1 MSTVDF
7 VLQRSP
13 GSEAEELGLRL
24 YFQPPA
30 PDVAG
35 ICLVNGISESGLV
48 AKRNSECAAGQQLQ
62 VGDELLLVNGR
73 SEQGEL
79 SKELHSALF
88 LQIRARHRAAKT
100 EPLRT
105 QSRRGGRARSNRARG
120 GRGARRRRGR
130 PLPRRHSL
138 PGQWRARARL
148 PRVARGGRPRGGAG
162 EDAAAGQRR
171 ESVPGVRLRQA
182 LRPGGRLHWGLAS
195 QRRARAAVRQRPGVP
210 PLGAWIALVRSL
222 LLTPLW
228 SWSWSWPW
236 SWPSQ
241 VTQVTTPFDL

>member
-48 AKRNSECAAGQQLQ
+48 AERNSECAAGQQLQ

-88 LQIRARHRAAKT
+88 LQIRARRRAAAGKAAKT

-105 QSRRGGRARSNRARG
+105 QSGGAVAAGLAATGLAAAAELDVDAG
-120 GRGARRRRGR
+120 G
-130 PLPRRHSL
+130 LF
-138 PGQWRARARL
+138 
-148 PRVARGGRPRGGAG
+148 RVATAYQGSGEPELGYLESLVEGDLVVVQERTRQPGSGGNQYQEYVFGRRSDP
-162 EDAAAGQRR
+162 AAACT
-171 ESVPGVRLRQA
+171 
-182 LRPGGRLHWGLAS
+182 GGWLPS
-195 QRRARAAVRQRPGVP
+195 AVLGP
-210 PLGAWIALVRSL
+210 P
-222 LLTPLW
+222 
-228 SWSWSWPW
+228 
-236 SWPSQ
+236 
-241 VTQVTTPFDL
+241 

>member
-48 AKRNSECAAGQQLQ
+48 AERNSECAAAQQLQ

-73 SEQGEL
+73 SEQGEQ

-105 QSRRGGRARSNRARG
+105 QSGGAVAAGLAATGLAAAAELDVDAG
-120 GRGARRRRGR
+120 G
-130 PLPRRHSL
+130 LF
-138 PGQWRARARL
+138 
-148 PRVARGGRPRGGAG
+148 RVATAYQGSGEPELGYLESLVEGDLVVVQERTRQPGSGGNQYQEYVFGRRSDP
-162 EDAAAGQRR
+162 AAACT
-171 ESVPGVRLRQA
+171 
-182 LRPGGRLHWGLAS
+182 GGWLPS
-195 QRRARAAVRQRPGVP
+195 AVLGP
-210 PLGAWIALVRSL
+210 P
-222 LLTPLW
+222 
-228 SWSWSWPW
+228 
-236 SWPSQ
+236 
-241 VTQVTTPFDL
+241 

>member
-105 QSRRGGRARSNRARG
+105 QSGGAVAAGLAATGLAAAAELDVDAG
-120 GRGARRRRGR
+120 G
-130 PLPRRHSL
+130 LF
-138 PGQWRARARL
+138 
-148 PRVARGGRPRGGAG
+148 RVATAYQGSGEPELGYLESLVEGDLVVVQERTRQPGSGGNQYQEYVFGRRSDP
-162 EDAAAGQRR
+162 AAACT
-171 ESVPGVRLRQA
+171 
-182 LRPGGRLHWGLAS
+182 GGWLPS
-195 QRRARAAVRQRPGVP
+195 AVLGP
-210 PLGAWIALVRSL
+210 P
-222 LLTPLW
+222 
-228 SWSWSWPW
+228 
-236 SWPSQ
+236 
-241 VTQVTTPFDL
+241 

>member
-88 LQIRARHRAAKT
+88 LQICARHRAAKT

-105 QSRRGGRARSNRARG
+105 QSGGAVAAGLAATGLAAAAELDVDAG
-120 GRGARRRRGR
+120 G
-130 PLPRRHSL
+130 LF
-138 PGQWRARARL
+138 
-148 PRVARGGRPRGGAG
+148 RVATAYQGSGEPELGYLESLVEGDLVVVQERTRQSGSGGNQYQEYVFGRRSDP
-162 EDAAAGQRR
+162 AAACT
-171 ESVPGVRLRQA
+171 
-182 LRPGGRLHWGLAS
+182 GGWLPS
-195 QRRARAAVRQRPGVP
+195 AVLGP
-210 PLGAWIALVRSL
+210 P
-222 LLTPLW
+222 
-228 SWSWSWPW
+228 
-236 SWPSQ
+236 
-241 VTQVTTPFDL
+241 

>member
-48 AKRNSECAAGQQLQ
+48 AERNSECAAAQQLQ

-105 QSRRGGRARSNRARG
+105 QSGGAVAAGLAATGLAAAAELDVDAG
-120 GRGARRRRGR
+120 G
-130 PLPRRHSL
+130 LF
-138 PGQWRARARL
+138 
-148 PRVARGGRPRGGAG
+148 RVATAYQGSGEPELGYLESLVEGDLVVVQERTRQPGSGGNQYQEYVFGRRSDP
-162 EDAAAGQRR
+162 AAACT
-171 ESVPGVRLRQA
+171 
-182 LRPGGRLHWGLAS
+182 GGWLPS
-195 QRRARAAVRQRPGVP
+195 AVLGP
-210 PLGAWIALVRSL
+210 P
-222 LLTPLW
+222 
-228 SWSWSWPW
+228 
-236 SWPSQ
+236 
-241 VTQVTTPFDL
+241 

>member
-88 LQIRARHRAAKT
+88 LQIRARRC
-100 EPLRT
+100 
-105 QSRRGGRARSNRARG
+105 
-120 GRGARRRRGR
+120 
-130 PLPRRHSL
+130 
-138 PGQWRARARL
+138 
-148 PRVARGGRPRGGAG
+148 
-162 EDAAAGQRR
+162 AAAGKAAELDVDAGGLFRVATAYQGSGEPELGYLESLVEGDLVVVQERTRQPGSGGNQYQEYVFGRR
-171 ESVPGVRLRQA
+171 SDPA
-182 LRPGGRLHWGLAS
+182 AACTGGWLPS
-195 QRRARAAVRQRPGVP
+195 AVLGP
-210 PLGAWIALVRSL
+210 P
-222 LLTPLW
+222 
-228 SWSWSWPW
+228 
-236 SWPSQ
+236 
-241 VTQVTTPFDL
+241 

>member
-48 AKRNSECAAGQQLQ
+48 AKGNSECAAGQQLQ

-79 SKELHSALF
+79 SKELHSAPF
-88 LQIRARHRAAKT
+88 LQIRVRRCAAAEK
-100 EPLRT
+100 
-105 QSRRGGRARSNRARG
+105 
-120 GRGARRRRGR
+120 
-130 PLPRRHSL
+130 
-138 PGQWRARARL
+138 
-148 PRVARGGRPRGGAG
+148 
-162 EDAAAGQRR
+162 AAAG
-171 ESVPGVRLRQA
+171 LA
-182 LRPGGRLHWGLAS
+182 ATGLAAAAELDVDAGGLCRVATAYQGRGEPEPGYLES
-195 QRRARAAVRQRPGVP
+195 LVEGDLVVVQERTRQSGSGGNQYQEYVFGRRSDPAAACTGGWLPSAVLGP
-210 PLGAWIALVRSL
+210 P
-222 LLTPLW
+222 
-228 SWSWSWPW
+228 
-236 SWPSQ
+236 
-241 VTQVTTPFDL
+241 